1 MVDYKCSKMVEK
13 LTILSKNEIY
23 QPLFGVGVEDAN
35 EAADTYF
42 DKLKTLLSTYE
53 NGDQSRYFRAL
64 CVFSRELSIEQYLD
78 EYFKQQQD
86 ESVADKSIDNI
97 ITEQR
102 LELKNEI
109 ETKLLI
115 EYIIYLANNDAPKF
129 NLFGTDDEFN
139 ANFEEAFN
147 MIYTTCNFYEFKQL
161 LRQTCFTPKL
171 STNTPPSCHASI
183 GNMLQTV
190 NKQAIEV
197 GGSSKKSRK
206 TSSKKNDKPAKPTK
220 KKNP

>member
-1 MVDYKCSKMVEK
+1 MVEK

-42 DKLKTLLSTYE
+42 DKLKTLLSNYE

-115 EYIIYLANNDAPKF
+115 EYIIYLANNDEPKF
-129 NLFGTDDEFN
+129 NRFVTNNEFN
-139 ANFEEAFN
+139 VNFINAFN
-147 MIYTTCNFYEFKQL
+147 MIYTCNFDAFINL

-171 STNTPPSCHASI
+171 STNTPPSCHAHV

-206 TSSKKNDKPAKPTK
+206 TSSKNNDKPTK